1 MCVWTPTIPSS
12 LLSTNPFLFHRGF
25 NNSPLAKFLTEG
37 RNVMGKGSRKPNL
50 IPFRGKS
57 PFVEEGVFVDPTS
70 RIMGDVTLRSGASV
84 WPLAVLRADS
94 EAIVIEANS
103 VILDKVLVEAP
114 MGHRVLIEGDA
125 IISHGAILHG
135 CTIRRGAL
143 IGIGAII
150 LDGAEV
156 GRDSIIASGSVVPP
170 GARIPEGSLALG
182 IPAKVVR
189 PLNESEMAAKK
200 EQLSEVMK
208 KSEQYQ
214 KIFG

>member
-1 MCVWTPTIPSS
+1 
-12 LLSTNPFLFHRGF
+12 
-25 NNSPLAKFLTEG
+25 
-37 RNVMGKGSRKPNL
+37 MGKGGRKSNL
-50 IPFRGKS
+50 IPFKGRS
-57 PFVEEGVFVDPTS
+57 PSVEEGVFLDPTS
-70 RIMGDVTLRSGASV
+70 RIMGGVTLRSGASV

-94 EAIVIEANS
+94 EAIIIGENS
-103 VILDKVLVEAP
+103 AILDKVLVEAP
-114 MGHRVLIEGDA
+114 MGHRVLVEGDV

-143 IGIGAII
+143 IGIGAIV

-170 GARIPEGSLALG
+170 GTRIPEGSLAMG

-189 PLNESEMAAKK
+189 LVNEQELAAKK
-200 EQLSEVMK
+200 EQLAELME
-208 KSEQYQ
+208 KSEQYR